1 MQKERK
7 YTQVTAHTLS
17 RCLTQRLQQEE
28 KTKLMSWS
36 LWSSFPFITEA
47 PKALRASNN
56 IFPHTHKSGASFV
69 CINSGSRCLRSFCLS
84 TKRPH
89 TWLITCDVV
98 VVLPL
103 WERRSKPTTDQT
115 EIFHF
120 WICFEYFPQ
129 KKKKKHLL
137 TAVFSEWLMEPESYV
152 YIQMVKNRSW
162 GPSAWLWSATLR
174 PHSRAPILPLCVLHT
189 VTCIRYGNRI
199 ETLQPWKPL
208 NFLFLYVHRVAL
220 TTDWA
225 NP

>member
-1 MQKERK
+1 MLWLFCRYERDGANQRRTK
-7 YTQVTAHTLS
+7 QRFFIFGFVLS
-17 RCLTQRLQQEE
+17 
-28 KTKLMSWS
+28 
-36 LWSSFPFITEA
+36 
-47 PKALRASNN
+47 
-56 IFPHTHKSGASFV
+56 
-69 CINSGSRCLRSFCLS
+69 
-84 TKRPH
+84 
-89 TWLITCDVV
+89 
-98 VVLPL
+98 
-103 WERRSKPTTDQT
+103 
-115 EIFHF
+115 IFH
-120 WICFEYFPQ
+120 
-129 KKKKKHLL
+129 KKKKKKTFKKIEIPNFITWKWIQL

>member
-89 TWLITCDVV
+89 TRLITCDVV

-129 KKKKKHLL
+129 QKKKNKNNWNPKFHNVKVDSTDSRIFRMTYGTRILRIYSNGQKQEL
-137 TAVFSEWLMEPESYV
+137 RSVCLIVKRHTETSFPGPHFASLCASYGDM
-152 YIQMVKNRSW
+152 YSLRQSHWDI
-162 GPSAWLWSATLR
+162 ATLKA
-174 PHSRAPILPLCVLHT
+174 S
-189 VTCIRYGNRI
+189 
-199 ETLQPWKPL
+199 
-208 NFLFLYVHRVAL
+208 
-220 TTDWA
+220 
-225 NP
+225 